1 MIVIIRQGFGIKTDL
16 FETNILNLRV
26 VLGIVVTFVGDA
38 LLTLLDQR
46 KQIILLTL
54 NEVDQK
60 AKEVQQ
66 QLEDAREAV
75 ETARSRAQEIR
86 NQAIQ
91 TVEQE
96 NVRIQQMLKDDLYRI
111 QEIGKQRVKLERQ
124 RIIQLVA
131 QQVAQMTLKIAE
143 GRLLITFNS
152 QGRSRSKQKELND
165 IHVRETFR
173 QLKRSLHNIIRRTF
187 LIHKTS

>member
-1 MIVIIRQGFGIKTDL
+1 MIVTIRQGFGFKTDL

-38 LLTLLDQR
+38 LRTLLDQR

-54 NEVDQK
+54 QEVDQK

-66 QLEDAREAV
+66 RLEEARESV
-75 ETARSRAQEIR
+75 EIARSKAQEIR

-91 TVEQE
+91 AVEQE
-96 NVRIQQMLKDDLYRI
+96 NVRIQQILKDDLYRI
-111 QEIGKQRVKLERQ
+111 KETGRQRIKLERQ
-124 RIIQLVA
+124 RIIQIVA
-131 QQVAQMTLKIAE
+131 QQVAKLTLKIAE
-143 GRLLITFNS
+143 GRLLITFT
-152 QGRSRSKQKELND
+152 SRGPSNSKQKELND

-173 QLKRSLHNIIRRTF
+173 QLKR
-187 LIHKTS
+187 

>member
-1 MIVIIRQGFGIKTDL
+1 MVVIIRQGFGIKTDL

-38 LLTLLDQR
+38 LRTLLDQR

-54 NEVDQK
+54 QEVDQK

-111 QEIGKQRVKLERQ
+111 QEIGKQRIKLERQ
-124 RIIQLVA
+124 RIIQVVA

-152 QGRSRSKQKELND
+152 QDRSRSKQKELND

-173 QLKRSLHNIIRRTF
+173 QLKRSFHTTIRR
-187 LIHKTS
+187 LL

>member
-1 MIVIIRQGFGIKTDL
+1 MIARLRQGFGIKTDL

-38 LLTLLDQR
+38 LRTLLDQR
-46 KQIILLTL
+46 KKMILLTL
-54 NEVDQK
+54 QEVDLK

-66 QLEDAREAV
+66 RLEDARTSV

-86 NQAIQ
+86 DQAIQ
-91 TVEQE
+91 VIEQE
-96 NVRIQQMLKDDLYRI
+96 DARIKQVLQDDLYRI
-111 QEIGKQRVKLERQ
+111 KEIGTQRIKLERQ
-124 RIIQLVA
+124 RIIQSIA

-143 GRLLITFNS
+143 NRLLITFNS
-152 QGRSRSKQKELND
+152 QSRSISKQKELNE

-173 QLKRSLHNIIRRTF
+173 QLKR
-187 LIHKTS
+187 

>member
-1 MIVIIRQGFGIKTDL
+1 MIVIIRQGFGLKTNL

-38 LLTLLDQR
+38 LRTLLDQR

-54 NEVDQK
+54 KEVDQK

-66 QLEDAREAV
+66 RLEDARNSV

-91 TVEQE
+91 TIEQE
-96 NVRIQQMLKDDLYRI
+96 NVRIQQILKDDLYRI
-111 QEIGKQRVKLERQ
+111 QETGKQRIKLERQ
-124 RIIQLVA
+124 RMIQSVA
-131 QQVAQMTLKIAE
+131 QQVAQITLKIAE

-152 QGRSRSKQKELND
+152 QGRSSPKQKDLNE

-173 QLKRSLHNIIRRTF
+173 QLKR
-187 LIHKTS
+187 

>member
-1 MIVIIRQGFGIKTDL
+1 MIAIIRQGFGFKTDL

-38 LLTLLDQR
+38 LRTLLDQR
-46 KQIILLTL
+46 KKIILLTL
-54 NEVDQK
+54 QEVDQK

-66 QLEDAREAV
+66 RLEDARASV
-75 ETARSRAQEIR
+75 ETARDRAQEIR

-91 TVEQE
+91 SVEQE

-111 QEIGKQRVKLERQ
+111 KETGKQRIKLERQ
-124 RIIQLVA
+124 RIIQVVA
-131 QQVAQMTLKIAE
+131 QQVAKLTLKIAE

-152 QGRSRSKQKELND
+152 RGPSNSKQKELND

-173 QLKRSLHNIIRRTF
+173 QLKR
-187 LIHKTS
+187 

>member
-1 MIVIIRQGFGIKTDL
+1 MIATLRQGFGLKTDL

-38 LLTLLDQR
+38 LSTLLDQR
-46 KQIILLTL
+46 QQIILLTL
-54 NEVDQK
+54 QEVDQK

-66 QLEDAREAV
+66 RLEDAKEAV
-75 ETARSRAQEIR
+75 RTARSRAQEIR

-111 QEIGKQRVKLERQ
+111 QEIGKQRIKLERQ
-124 RIIQLVA
+124 RIIQSVA
-131 QQVAQMTLKIAE
+131 QQVAEMTLKTAE
-143 GRLLITFNS
+143 GRLLMTFNS
-152 QGRSRSKQKELND
+152 QSRSRSKQKELNEL
-165 IHVRETFR
+165 HVR
-173 QLKRSLHNIIRRTF
+173 
-187 LIHKTS
+187 

>member
-1 MIVIIRQGFGIKTDL
+1 MIVIIRQGFGLKTDL

-38 LLTLLDQR
+38 LRTLLDQR

-54 NEVDQK
+54 KEVDQK

-66 QLEDAREAV
+66 RLEDARNSV

-91 TVEQE
+91 TIEQE
-96 NVRIQQMLKDDLYRI
+96 NVRIQQILKDDLYRI
-111 QEIGKQRVKLERQ
+111 QETGKQRIKLERQ
-124 RIIQLVA
+124 RMIQSVA
-131 QQVAQMTLKIAE
+131 QQVAQITLKIAE

-152 QGRSRSKQKELND
+152 QGRSSPKQKDLNE

-173 QLKRSLHNIIRRTF
+173 QLFWTF
-187 LIHKTS
+187 AMIGRPPHSDGTFC

>member
-1 MIVIIRQGFGIKTDL
+1 MVIIRQGFGFKTDL

-38 LLTLLDQR
+38 LRTLLDQR
-46 KQIILLTL
+46 KQIILSTL
-54 NEVDQK
+54 REVDQK

-66 QLEDAREAV
+66 RLEDARKSV

-91 TVEQE
+91 SVEQE
-96 NVRIQQMLKDDLYRI
+96 NVRIQQILKDDIYRI
-111 QEIGKQRVKLERQ
+111 QETGKQRIKLERQ
-124 RIIQLVA
+124 RMIQIVA
-131 QQVAQMTLKIAE
+131 QKVAKITLKIAE
-143 GRLLITFNS
+143 GMLLITFSS
-152 QGRSRSKQKELND
+152 QRQSGSKQKELND

-173 QLKRSLHNIIRRTF
+173 QLKR
-187 LIHKTS
+187 

>member
-38 LLTLLDQR
+38 LRTLLDQR

-54 NEVDQK
+54 QEVDQK

-66 QLEDAREAV
+66 RLEDARAAV

-111 QEIGKQRVKLERQ
+111 QETGKQRIKLERQ
-124 RIIQLVA
+124 RIIQFVA

-152 QGRSRSKQKELND
+152 QGRSVSKQKELNE

-173 QLKRSLHNIIRRTF
+173 QLKR
-187 LIHKTS
+187 